1 MPEDSK
7 TGGKEEEEK
16 ETLPLP
22 LRNPCAPQTNRA
34 QLPYVRSLSNPR
46 AISQL
51 LNPQSE
57 KGRLERRRRTP
68 SLSPAR
74 VSARRGAVDD
84 VEPGRQTL
92 SSPERETCLPFC
104 KIGWP
109 NNAARASTRVHRG
122 IPLTVSVPF
131 VGLGSR
137 VGSWPAGRPR
147 AVPGAGGLKL
157 ALECLISLRI
167 SNVLDCP
174 WENDFST
181 FAFFCI
187 YRADRF
193 EEFSKKE
200 RRDGW

>member
-1 MPEDSK
+1 MTLSAVISWCYLSWLPGGPPTSNHEPAHASTASFLVCPLQSPTVAFILFNSIVLPFLPSKRTSRQTIEKTLPTNGRQIKKRKDGKVYKRTSHLRMPEDSK

-57 KGRLERRRRTP
+57 KGRLERRRRAP

-104 KIGWP
+104 KIG
-109 NNAARASTRVHRG
+109 
-122 IPLTVSVPF
+122 
-131 VGLGSR
+131 
-137 VGSWPAGRPR
+137 
-147 AVPGAGGLKL
+147 
-157 ALECLISLRI
+157 
-167 SNVLDCP
+167 
-174 WENDFST
+174 
-181 FAFFCI
+181 
-187 YRADRF
+187 
-193 EEFSKKE
+193 
-200 RRDGW
+200 

>member
-22 LRNPCAPQTNRA
+22 LRNPCAAQTNRA

-104 KIGWP
+104 KIG
-109 NNAARASTRVHRG
+109 
-122 IPLTVSVPF
+122 
-131 VGLGSR
+131 
-137 VGSWPAGRPR
+137 
-147 AVPGAGGLKL
+147 
-157 ALECLISLRI
+157 
-167 SNVLDCP
+167 
-174 WENDFST
+174 
-181 FAFFCI
+181 
-187 YRADRF
+187 
-193 EEFSKKE
+193 
-200 RRDGW
+200 